1 MTEKELKNGIEE
13 LIISLD
19 KLGKNLFIENKKNKL
34 FKIEEELQNPD
45 IWKDREKAEN
55 ISKEAAELEETIK
68 DFEDLKKT
76 MPLFLKNPNEED
88 FFELKRKFKK
98 LEIKTFFRSPYDK
111 GNAIFSIFSGAG
123 GQDAADF
130 SGMLFEMYAGYAK
143 KKGFSLSII
152 DESLDDFQSKTGR
165 KPLKSLT
172 AEIRGNYAYGF
183 LKGEA
188 GVHRLVRISPFS
200 PKKLRHTSFALVEI
214 LPVFPKIEEEKIKI
228 PEEDLKIDLFRS
240 SGPGGQNVNKVETAV
255 RITHLPTGI
264 MVSSQAERS
273 QTQNREKALSLLKT
287 KLIHLMEEKQ
297 VKEITELRTKEK
309 PEWGSQIR
317 SYVLHPY
324 KLIKDHR
331 TEFETSQVENV
342 LEGNLDGFI
351 EAELINGINNHK

>member
-98 LEIKTFFRSPYDK
+98 LEIKTFFRSSYDK